1 MQQRNYESV
10 GGSDL
15 PKVTRLSEV
24 ARRAAMLHNSVN
36 GAHGDG
42 FVGSMVVM
50 AAEIGRADF

>member
-1 MQQRNYESV
+1 M
-10 GGSDL
+10 
-15 PKVTRLSEV
+15 PKMTRLSAV

-50 AAEIGRADF
+50 AAEIGRADFRLLMSFALYLK